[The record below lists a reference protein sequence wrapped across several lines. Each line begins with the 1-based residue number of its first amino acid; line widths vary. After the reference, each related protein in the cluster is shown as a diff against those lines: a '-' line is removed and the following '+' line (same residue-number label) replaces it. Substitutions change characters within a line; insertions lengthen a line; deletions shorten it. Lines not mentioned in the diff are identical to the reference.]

1 MDSIKLNIFSSF
13 LEIEQLLKNKNN
25 DNGYD
30 NNINESGDN
39 VHKLD
44 LEANKIIVKNLSK
57 CNEVYGI
64 ASEEESELILL
75 KENKKKYLVSF
86 DPLDGSQNIDPGL
99 NIGTIFCIFKISND
113 ENLINNGRDII
124 CAGYALFG
132 INTQII
138 IAENSNVEYFNII
151 NNELTKKKLTSKL
164 ESKELGKYYQ
174 INEANR
180 NKWMNGDIINLIS
193 CLIKKGLSCRWNGC
207 MVSDIHR
214 LIIQG
219 GMFSYPRD
227 SKNKSGKLRLLYECY
242 PMAYIIEALN
252 GYALIESNDNL
263 NILDYKFSI
272 NKLHEKVPVIFLGNE
287 ENKIYKKIN

>member
-1 MDSIKLNIFSSF
+1 IKLNIFSSF

-39 VHKLD
+39 VHRLD
-44 LEANKIIVKNLSK
+44 LKANNILVKNLSK

-86 DPLDGSQNIDPGL
+86 DPLDGSQNIEPGL
-99 NIGTIFCIFKISND
+99 NIGTIFCIFKISNE
-113 ENLINNGRDII
+113 ENLINNGRDVV

-138 IAENSNVEYFNII
+138 IAENSNLEYFNII
-151 NNELTKKKLTSKL
+151 NNELTKKNLKSKL
-164 ESKELGKYYQ
+164 ESKELGKFYQ

-180 NKWMNGDIINLIS
+180 NKWMNGNIITLIS
-193 CLIKKGLSCRWNGC
+193 CLVKKGLSCRWNGC

-214 LIIQG
+214 LIVQG

-252 GYALIESNDNL
+252 GHALIESNDNL
-263 NILDYKFSI
+263 SILDYKFSI
-272 NKLHEKVPVIFLGNE
+272 NKIHEKVPVIYLGFE
-287 ENKIYKKIN
+287 E